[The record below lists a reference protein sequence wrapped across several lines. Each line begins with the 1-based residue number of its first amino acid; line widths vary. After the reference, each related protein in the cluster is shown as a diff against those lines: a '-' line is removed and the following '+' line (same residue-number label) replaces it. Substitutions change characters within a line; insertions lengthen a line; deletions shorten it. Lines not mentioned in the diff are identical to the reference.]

1 MEVQDEIEEGIER
14 AASLY
19 IYMCVCTYTFLFTE
33 RFANKPPVSG
43 LRLAQLLLQPKFLGF
58 RDDPS
63 SSFPQGRARS
73 RANPQRGRRLPVNSS
88 PSSVESG
95 TNR

>member
-19 IYMCVCTYTFLFTE
+19 IYICVCTYTFLFTQ

-63 SSFPQGRARS
+63 PSFPQGRARE
-73 RANPQRGRRLPVNSS
+73 RANP
-88 PSSVESG
+88 
-95 TNR
+95 